1 MALEVEHFMHKPFF
15 EREPDHPHHHFDP
28 DFPHDHHPH
37 NSMCPEF
44 HHVKPKYTM
53 TEEMEHTLRLTRET
67 IDRLLKFERRV
78 KGEVAD
84 LSKHVMSD
92 NVIFK
97 NTMHESWTTFLME
110 VKNEVNIFEST
121 VTADIEAFKAQIE
134 SDYATLRDD
143 VNTQIAENLKTYQEQ
158 LSAYVSQYEKEF
170 SELVESIDKRC
181 DEFEA
186 AVNNRIDLN
195 NQNMS
200 QAFADFQRHIT
211 TELNTFEQAMTT
223 NFQTFTESVNN
234 TLHTFKDTWETI
246 IEQRLN
252 AQDGRI
258 SDAEAYMVAN
268 LEATITTLIG
278 DMHANG
284 DFSEII
290 QGEVFN
296 DLQRKVDGLGYISV
310 LYFGARGDGEFDNS
324 AAIQLAVNSVRNG
337 VIYFPRGVYLVG
349 EDIDIPSE
357 THIVGGTN
365 AVIKRIG
372 NRLDKYAIFN
382 IENAENVTIENLAI
396 EGERYEHATT
406 TGQHGVGVNIANS
419 RRVTIRNCHISE
431 CWGDGITVGGAN
443 DNFSEHVE
451 IVDCFIDINRRNG
464 ISFIGGVAHSR
475 VSGCE
480 ILNNGGTAPS
490 LGVDFEPWVAGLVN
504 REITVNGC
512 RFKDNPSGGLTV
524 FEYNRNIRVYDCDF
538 DKVLSLKV
546 NDAYVNTPDA
556 HPAGIEIF
564 GNRFEKGVYT
574 YRAVYGS
581 FTIHDNIFNGGNIV
595 AEHNVNVHADV
606 AKQFAAK
613 TIHGNVF
620 NGAGCAVNIGN
631 NAGVSII
638 GNIAN
643 DCATFFEG
651 YGLFNS
657 VVKDNTVNGYNVNND
672 KGFVFRLNGIC
683 NNVVID
689 GNTVITSAESNDVDL
704 MFSVGG
710 GSVTNCRIV
719 DNNCYGANFG
729 NFAQFGAFNNN
740 LMKGN
745 SSPAKYLP
753 EATVAFAGEIVAYL
767 QNGVPTPMVC
777 VHNGS
782 GYVWAPL
789 VSNNA
794 EMPA

>member
-1 MALEVEHFMHKPFF
+1 MPLDIESYMHKPFF
-15 EREPDHPHHHFDP
+15 DRGHPL
-28 DFPHDHHPH
+28 HDHDHPH

-53 TEEMEHTLRLTRET
+53 TEEVEHTARLMRET
-67 IDRLLKFERRV
+67 IDRLIKFEKRV
-78 KGEVAD
+78 KGEIAD
-84 LSKHVMSD
+84 LSKNVMSD

-97 NTMHESWTTFLME
+97 NAMHESWTTFLME
-110 VKNEVNIFEST
+110 VKNEVNIFEAT
-121 VTADIEAFKAQIE
+121 VNADIEMFKAQIE

-143 VNTQIAENLKTYQEQ
+143 VNERIAENLATFNQKLTEYVNQYQESFDAFVANINSR
-158 LSAYVSQYEKEF
+158 L
-170 SELVESIDKRC
+170 
-181 DEFEA
+181 DEFNA
-186 AVNNRIDLN
+186 NHA
-195 NQNMS
+195 

-211 TELNTFEQAMTT
+211 TELNTFEQTMTT
-223 NFQTFTESVNN
+223 NYETFVESVNT

-246 IEQRLN
+246 INERLA

-258 SDAEAYMVAN
+258 SDAEMYMKTN

-324 AAIQLAVNSVRNG
+324 AAIQLAVNTVRNG

-396 EGERYEHATT
+396 EGERYEHETT

-419 RRVTIRNCHISE
+419 RRVTIKNCHISE
-431 CWGDGITVGGAN
+431 CWGDGITVGGTT

-475 VSGCE
+475 VCGCE
-480 ILNNGGTAPS
+480 IMNNGGTAPS
-490 LGVDFEPWVAGLVN
+490 LGIDFETWVAGLVN

-512 RFKDNPSGGLTV
+512 RFKDNPSGGLTL
-524 FEYNRNIRVYDCDF
+524 FEYNSNIRVYDCDF
-538 DKVLSLKV
+538 DRALSVKV
-546 NDAYVNTPDA
+546 NDAYVNTLDA
-556 HPAGIEIF
+556 HPSDVEIF
-564 GNRFEKGVYT
+564 GNRFEAGVYIF
-574 YRAVYGS
+574 RAVYGS

-595 AEHNVNVHADV
+595 AEHTVNVHADD

-631 NAGVSII
+631 NANVSIV

-643 DCATFFEG
+643 DCGLFFEG

-657 VVKDNTVNGYNVNND
+657 VVKDNIVNGYNVNND
-672 KGFVFRLNGIC
+672 KGYIFRLNGIC
-683 NNVVID
+683 DNVAIED
-689 GNTVITSAESNDVDL
+689 NTVITSAESNDVSL
-704 MFSVGG
+704 LFSVGG
-710 GSVTNCRIV
+710 GSVTNSRIC
-719 DNNCYGANFG
+719 DNNTFGANFDR
-729 NFAQFGAFNNN
+729 FAQFGAFNNN
-740 LMKGN
+740 LVKGN
-745 SSPAKYLP
+745 TSPSEYLP
-753 EATVAFAGEIVAYL
+753 EADEAFAGMIVTYIRS
-767 QNGVPTPMVC
+767 GVPTPMIC

-782 GYVWAPL
+782 GYIWTPVVTINTAAP
-789 VSNNA
+789 A
-794 EMPA
+794 